1 MSTTYDNG
9 GPAFPVPSVSWQQDG
24 QTCTAFGTEG
34 MTLRDYFAA
43 AAIAATNPKRT
54 PMGRAV
60 EAYEIADRM
69 LDHRNDSFDEADE
82 MREHF
87 DLDDEENKS

>member
-1 MSTTYDNG
+1 MSTKPDDG
-9 GPAFPVPSVSWQQDG
+9 GRAFPVFVEDGLYQQ
-24 QTCTAFGTEG
+24 G

-54 PMGRAV
+54 PLGRAV
-60 EAYEIADRM
+60 EAYQIADMM
-69 LDHRNDSFDEADE
+69 LDHRKDSFDEADE

-87 DLDDEENKS
+87 DLDDEENQS